1 MRSSWTIS
9 KYLTW
14 AVLPYFIF
22 SWLLLSVILFVQ
34 QASRF
39 YDIFFSV
46 NIPANLVS
54 QLTLALIPNVIAF
67 TCPMA
72 VLVGVIIGLSRMQGD
87 SELIA
92 IRAAGVGNFQI
103 TLPVVVLGIVLSL
116 FAFFVNLYGVP
127 LAAGIVR
134 RVAMQTAIY
143 KLESPIEPGVFNTEV
158 AGYTIYVKD
167 GDLTAGQWKNI
178 FIYNEDEKSGTTRLI
193 TSSNGR
199 IDSSNEQSELVL
211 ENAVSS
217 TFTKTAEQPE
227 KYVSEKIGEIRF
239 AIKTRRGELIE
250 KLSSQELTPE
260 ELGLAQLSEFAG
272 KKEGKERTEAQILW
286 QRRIILS
293 LTPLIFC
300 ILGTS
305 MVLRFARRGRGFGIF
320 LALMS
325 LIAYYLFAFLGEQL
339 ARTGRISVFVGSLIP
354 ITASIVAILWF
365 NYSGKLRFVSTAAD
379 HLREQMAGIKWNGK
393 RVGRTSVFMDLTTG
407 LRDFDLLLNLAKYYF
422 LTLGF
427 LAVVFVIFT
436 AFELWK
442 FAGTIDGGIVLLV
455 KYLFFLLPFIYIQLA
470 PSAAMIAIL
479 ATYVIKSRQNEIVTW
494 TAAGQSVYRIL
505 LPCVLAMIALGF
517 VNWQIQERIAPGAN
531 QIQDELRSQIRSQ
544 GLLTN
549 KSGKYWVAN
558 DKRIYSFELSDGSEG
573 RSNNTPTSDNEI
585 RNGDRGQGP
594 RNSDA
599 AASDNEKRSTSSCPS
614 PCVVKNLTVYEFG
627 SVGDRLQAV
636 YRIPSAIWDFDK
648 IRFVGDATKVELADG
663 SSATVSVN
671 DGELDEESNPFAE
684 MRKKPSHLNS
694 TETRQQINH
703 SESDIER
710 RSFTVALEKKYT
722 TLLLPFIISL
732 FTAPFALSLSRKGRV
747 ITVGMAVGLWLI
759 FMGVTNVFEQF
770 GLNGQLPS
778 GVAVWAPLVIFATLG
793 VYLLSK
799 VKT

>member
-87 SELIA
+87 SELVA

-178 FIYNEDEKSGTTRLI
+178 FIYNEDEKSGTMRLI

-217 TFTKTAEQPE
+217 TFTKTDGQSD

-293 LTPLIFC
+293 LSPLIFC
-300 ILGTS
+300 VLGTS

-325 LIAYYLFAFLGEQL
+325 LITYYLFAFLGEQL

-558 DKRIYSFELSDGSEG
+558 DKRIYSFELSDGSKG
-573 RSNNTPTSDNEI
+573 RTNNTP
-585 RNGDRGQGP
+585 
-594 RNSDA
+594 
-599 AASDNEKRSTSSCPS
+599 ASDNEKRSTSSCPS
-614 PCVVKNLTVYEFG
+614 PCTVKNLTVYEFG

-636 YRIPSAIWDFDK
+636 YRSPSAIWDFDK